1 MPQRSLHCWSWNASP
16 EWPAYLKRKFE
27 FVPDKK
33 FNDQIVQLLGHKDFY
48 AMPAGEWLL
57 AVEQAAQISELIGYS
72 LPTELKLYIG
82 VEA

>member
-1 MPQRSLHCWSWNASP
+1 MHLCISGFLIDSKKDDSI
-16 EWPAYLKRKFE
+16 KFE

-57 AVEQAAQISELIGYS
+57 AVEQADQISELIGYS

>member
-1 MPQRSLHCWSWNASP
+1 MHLCISGFLLDSDEDDSI
-16 EWPAYLKRKFE
+16 KFE
-27 FVPDKK
+27 FVPDNK

-57 AVEQAAQISELIGYS
+57 AVEQADQISELIGYS
-72 LPTELKLYIG
+72 FPTELKLYIG

>member
-1 MPQRSLHCWSWNASP
+1 LCISGFLLDSDEDDSI
-16 EWPAYLKRKFE
+16 KFE

-57 AVEQAAQISELIGYS
+57 AVEQADQISELIGYS

>member
-1 MPQRSLHCWSWNASP
+1 MHLCISGFLIDSEKDDSI
-16 EWPAYLKRKFE
+16 KFE

-57 AVEQAAQISELIGYS
+57 AVEQADQISELIGYS

>member
-1 MPQRSLHCWSWNASP
+1 MHLCISGFLIDSEKDDSI
-16 EWPAYLKRKFE
+16 KFE
-27 FVPDKK
+27 FVPDNK

-57 AVEQAAQISELIGYS
+57 AVEQADQISELIGYS

-82 VEA
+82 VEV